1 VRQASGYAFDINSSM
16 INIAGDYFK
25 LGLKDSAMMFMEK
38 GLHRAMKYNQ
48 LMPQINGY
56 RHLYQYYEAAGDYKN
71 ARIYFAL
78 YSGMESER
86 EAEKKQNNLKISK
99 RQDELQQRIHDG
111 IRLEKENKIKTLIL
125 NNQQYPF
132 FIAAILA
139 SIGGIVLVILTIIFF
154 LNRKTS
160 RKMQGVYEQLQVEYQ
175 ERNMKTLRI
184 KEAEQKFRFL
194 SENSIDFI
202 VHFNNKLQIIYAS
215 PSCERLYG
223 YTPDE
228 MIKKMPNDLTHW
240 DYHSYSD
247 RIFQE
252 MVTTKTEKQFMY
264 LALRKD
270 GSSFWVESVANPVFE
285 PVTGDFM
292 GVVAV
297 IRDIHE
303 RTLREN
309 KIMEG
314 TKQKENL
321 LKEIHH
327 RVKNNFAIL
336 VSLINMQIAQHK
348 DPVLKASLTNLQLR
362 IRSMS
367 LVHEMLYR
375 SEDFEKISVPE
386 YIRSLSSVV
395 AATMNNRKIKLAV
408 EVSDGIMNIDTA
420 IPVGLILTEVITNS
434 YLHAFNGMEEGLIQ
448 VRFLKLEE
456 FSRYQLVLQD
466 NGIGLPENF
475 KPESVQTMGLQIV
488 QLLCRQIDS
497 TLAIESENGTTFTI
511 DFSLP
516 GS

>member
-1 VRQASGYAFDINSSM
+1 
-16 INIAGDYFK
+16 
-25 LGLKDSAMMFMEK
+25 
-38 GLHRAMKYNQ
+38 
-48 LMPQINGY
+48 
-56 RHLYQYYEAAGDYKN
+56 
-71 ARIYFAL
+71 
-78 YSGMESER
+78 MESER
-86 EAEKKQNNLKISK
+86 EAEKKQTNLKISK

-434 YLHAFNGMEEGLIQ
+434 YLHAFNGMEKGLIQ